1 MEKDFDDLINQMLA
15 DMHGSTIDDLIA
27 ESMRLYDEEIASRD
41 DDDYEI
47 NPEQWKNLLDAYE
60 FLHGIAETQNGKVD
74 PLNLKP
80 RQGFADIRYTGRIF
94 DLSGEMEV
102 IEFCRKFLNA
112 SAFGVDS
119 LADGRICIEATFRNV
134 FVRK

>member
-1 MEKDFDDLINQMLA
+1 MLDDLGGMA
-15 DMHGSTIDDLIA
+15 IDDLIA
-27 ESMRLYDEEIASRD
+27 KSMKLYDEEIASRD
-41 DDDYEI
+41 DNDYEI

-60 FLHGIAETQNGKVD
+60 FLHGIAEAQNGKVD
-74 PLNLKP
+74 PLDLRP
-80 RQGFADIRYTGRIF
+80 RQEYADIRYTGRVF

-119 LADGRICIEATFRNV
+119 LTDGRICIEATFRDV
-134 FVRK
+134 FVPKQK